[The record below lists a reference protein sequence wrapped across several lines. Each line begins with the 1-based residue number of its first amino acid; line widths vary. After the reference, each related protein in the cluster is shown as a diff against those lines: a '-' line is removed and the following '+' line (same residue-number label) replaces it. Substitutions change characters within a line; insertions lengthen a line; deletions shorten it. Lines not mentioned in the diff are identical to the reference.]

1 MTMEDFEK
9 ARYEAILNVMKKD
22 RAQYFEL
29 QKKYDKLLIDFQ
41 KLKRDH
47 FNTVDACVES
57 KHKLR
62 EQIKKLKEKSRK
74 DYNKLLDDQ
83 RIRDMDREYGDL

>member
-1 MTMEDFEK
+1 MSFPDIEDFGR

-29 QKKYDKLLIDFQ
+29 QKKYDRLQSEFNV
-41 KLKRDH
+41 LKKTH
-47 FNTVDACVES
+47 FKVVDDCVES

-62 EQIKKLKEKSRK
+62 EQIKKLKDKIQWLME
-74 DYNKLLDDQ
+74 
-83 RIRDMDREYGDL
+83 

>member
-1 MTMEDFEK
+1 MTMEDFGR

-29 QKKYDKLLIDFQ
+29 QKKYDKLLLNFQ

-47 FNTVDACVES
+47 LNMVDDCVES

-62 EQIKKLKEKSRK
+62 EQVKKLKDKIEW
-74 DYNKLLDDQ
+74 LL
-83 RIRDMDREYGDL
+83 E